1 MTRFRATTFLVA
13 TTLVF
18 ALGCSSGAGGSGGAS
33 GGQAVSTAGGTGDGS
48 GGQSTVGSGGAGSG
62 GSPMTGAGGTGSGGQ
77 LVSATGGN
85 AAGGKP
91 ESGVGGSG
99 GQSTT
104 LVSGGS
110 LGTGGVRTGSG
121 GMGSGGASSGG
132 AAAGGKSGN
141 GGAGTGGSGTGGL
154 ASGGATGSGGS
165 GATGGAAGS
174 TGLAATPPMGWNN
187 FNHFIDAF
195 THTTFEQAADA
206 MVSSGLK
213 AVGYQYINID
223 DSWDKTAR
231 DASGNLVVDPNKFP
245 SGIKTL
251 ADYVHGKGLKLGI
264 YADRGVMTCSKFPG
278 SYGYEARDA
287 ALFASWGVDYVKVDN
302 CYPNVGTT
310 ASADRTQMGGTVD
323 GTVPSA
329 RYQAAQLV
337 DYTNWA
343 NGIKAAGRPMVFS
356 ICAWWSYSWE
366 PTLGNM
372 FRTTK
377 DIKSS
382 WTSFLA
388 TLDGNGGDTTR
399 YTDANY
405 PAPGIAQYAGPG
417 HFNDPDM
424 LEVGNTVAGGGM
436 TVVEQQSQFSLWAI
450 MAAPLILGNDLTN
463 MSAQTLAIIAN
474 AEVIAVDQD
483 PLGKQGTPISTS
495 TTLEV
500 WSKPLA
506 ASKSYAVALFNRTGA
521 AANITVTWSSLG
533 LTGAATVR
541 DLWAKQDL
549 GSMAT
554 QYTANVAS
562 HAVVMLKI
570 VGQ

>member
-1 MTRFRATTFLVA
+1 MLSLTTPSIESMLKQPLAWPWRGKLFLLRRLA
-13 TTLVF
+13 R
-18 ALGCSSGAGGSGGAS
+18 LGGI
-33 GGQAVSTAGGTGDGS
+33 
-48 GGQSTVGSGGAGSG
+48 
-62 GSPMTGAGGTGSGGQ
+62 
-77 LVSATGGN
+77 LLSATGGTPGCCVSCTCTGG
-85 AAGGKP
+85 APATGGATLTGGK
-91 ESGVGGSG
+91 GS
-99 GQSTT
+99 T
-104 LVSGGS
+104 
-110 LGTGGVRTGSG
+110 
-121 GMGSGGASSGG
+121 
-132 AAAGGKSGN
+132 
-141 GGAGTGGSGTGGL
+141 GGAGTGGSVSGGTGTGGI
-154 ASGGATGSGGS
+154 SSTGGSKTTGGASAVGGTTSAGS
-165 GATGGAAGS
+165 GA
-174 TGLAATPPMGWNN
+174 LAATPPMGWNN
-187 FNHFIDAF
+187 FNHFVDAF
-195 THTTFEQAADA
+195 TYTTFEQAADA

-223 DSWDKTAR
+223 DSWDTTAR
-231 DASGNLVVDPNKFP
+231 DASGNLVPDPAKFP
-245 SGIKTL
+245 NGIKAV

-278 SYGYEARDA
+278 SYGYEKQDA

-302 CYPNVGTT
+302 CFPNVGTT
-310 ASADRTQMGGTVD
+310 ASSDRSQMGGTVD

-329 RYQAAQLV
+329 RYQSAQQT

-343 NGIKAAGRPMVFS
+343 NAIEAAGRPMVFS
-356 ICAWWSYSWE
+356 ICAWWFYSWE

-377 DIKSS
+377 DIKSN

-399 YTDANY
+399 YTDANF

-424 LEVGNTVAGGGM
+424 LEIGNTVAGGGM
-436 TVVEQQSQFSLWAI
+436 TVVEQQAQFSLWTI

-463 MSAQTLAIIAN
+463 MTAATLAIISN
-474 AEVIAVDQD
+474 AEVVAVDQD

-500 WSKPLA
+500 WAKPLSSA
-506 ASKSYAVALFNRTGA
+506 KTYAVALFNRTAA

-533 LTGAATVR
+533 FTGSATVR
-541 DLWAKQDL
+541 DLWAMQDL
-549 GSMAT
+549 GTVAT
-554 QYTANVAS
+554 QYTANVPS
-562 HAVVMLKI
+562 HAVVMLKV

>member
-1 MTRFRATTFLVA
+1 
-13 TTLVF
+13 
-18 ALGCSSGAGGSGGAS
+18 
-33 GGQAVSTAGGTGDGS
+33 
-48 GGQSTVGSGGAGSG
+48 
-62 GSPMTGAGGTGSGGQ
+62 MTGTGGTGSGGQ
-77 LVSATGGN
+77 LVFATGGN

-91 ESGVGGSG
+91 DSGVGGSG
-99 GQSTT
+99 GEATT
-104 LVSGGS
+104 LASGGS
-110 LGTGGVRTGSG
+110 LGSGGTAAGGARTGSG
-121 GMGSGGASSGG
+121 GAGTSG
-132 AAAGGKSGN
+132 AAAGGGSGS
-141 GGAGTGGSGTGGL
+141 GGAGAGAGASGAGGVSTGGGT
-154 ASGGATGSGGS
+154 SSGGS
-165 GATGGAAGS
+165 APTGGAAGS

-195 THTTFEQAADA
+195 TYTTFEQAADA
-206 MVSSGLK
+206 MVSSGLQ

-223 DSWDKTAR
+223 DSWDNTSR
-231 DASGNLVVDPNKFP
+231 DANGNLIPNPAKFP
-245 SGIKTL
+245 NGIKPV
-251 ADYVHGKGLKLGI
+251 ADYVHAKGLKLGL

-302 CYPNVGTT
+302 CFPNVGTT
-310 ASADRTQMGGTVD
+310 ASADRALMGGTVD
-323 GTVPSA
+323 GIEPSA

-343 NGIKAAGRPMVFS
+343 NAIKAAGRPMVFS
-356 ICAWWSYSWE
+356 ICAWWSYPWE

-388 TLDGNGGDTTR
+388 TLDGNGGDTSR
-399 YTDANY
+399 YSDANY
-405 PAPGIAQYAGPG
+405 PPPGISQLAGPG

-463 MSAQTLAIIAN
+463 MSAQTLAMISN
-474 AEVIAVDQD
+474 PEVIAIDQD

-506 ASKSYAVALFNRTGA
+506 ASKSYAVAMFNRTGI

-562 HAVVMLKI
+562 HAVVMLKV